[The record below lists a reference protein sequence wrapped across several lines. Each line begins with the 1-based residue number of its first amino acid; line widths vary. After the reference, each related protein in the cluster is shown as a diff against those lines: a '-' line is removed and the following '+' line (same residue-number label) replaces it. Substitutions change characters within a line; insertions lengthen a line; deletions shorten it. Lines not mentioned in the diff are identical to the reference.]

1 MVATRT
7 SLSRVVFVRS
17 GGVGV
22 ATGGARIECW
32 ATNTGY
38 GTGTDGLDTF
48 KIEPNGRHELYRR
61 NEIPCRVSVTLT
73 GRGTLDVSLRGN

>member
-1 MVATRT
+1 VVSASLLAALGLSVGQPTRDT
-7 SLSRVVFVRS
+7 
-17 GGVGV
+17 
-22 ATGGARIECW
+22 AREP
-32 ATNTGY
+32 
-38 GTGTDGLDTF
+38 DGLDTF